1 MVFSF
6 TYSYL
11 IGISAS
17 NPFSEVVS
25 GLISIRLDGKNRCE
39 RLITH
44 LGLGFRLRLLR
55 LTDSLPA
62 ASVAPLM
69 PPAGGPVKCNW
80 TEHTSPNGIHLLMDT
95 STTTTEQLVK
105 AKLEVNN
112 CGIVGETKG
121 VSYGCIFVF

>member
-11 IGISAS
+11 IGIIAS

-25 GLISIRLDGKNRCE
+25 GLISIRVDGKNRCQ

-80 TEHTSPNGIHLLMDT
+80 TEHTSPDGYKYYYNR
-95 STTTTEQLVK
+95 TT
-105 AKLEVNN
+105 
-112 CGIVGETKG
+112 GENKIG
-121 VSYGCIFVF
+121 GK